1 MSMISFEL
9 DSADRQRGGRAAAG
23 RKHGRQT
30 ADAGLW
36 LLLQL
41 DAFRIDPVEY
51 LRALAWRARG
61 LKVRSRNRMAVLTGQ
76 SRFAYPYWM
85 ARREPALHEPYAQG
99 APAPMI
105 VPAIDCSEGDAR
117 IEETIASIPKDA
129 QPIILRRDHTREEP
143 AATLRRVGSLSGSE
157 GVWLCIIRCGD
168 RLAPTGMAAYAAAI
182 AANPQARLIYSDD
195 DLIDGNGRRTSPHFK
210 PDWNPELFVHHDFL
224 TGACVVRADPGTLT
238 TVGPGWQRDLVEKAI
253 GRPGVPVH
261 LPLILHHR
269 HERPEPVVPSRPATL
284 EVRGW
289 PLVSVIIPTR
299 NRADLLRTCIEG
311 VLRTDYPAIEVLV
324 IDNESDEAGSVAYLD
339 ELKQAGIKVI
349 PMAGPFNYSRLN
361 NAAVRHAEGE
371 LLCFLN
377 NDIEII
383 EPDWLSLLCSHAVK
397 PDIGAVGARLLYA
410 DGTVQHAGVFTG
422 LGGGAGH
429 AHRFLKRGE
438 SGYFD
443 RANLPQRVSAV
454 TAACL
459 VVARDKFVEVGGLDE
474 VDFPVAFNDVDLCL
488 KLNARGWQSFYEPRA
503 SLVHHESKSR
513 GNDRSGE
520 NKVRFAG
527 ELATLKRKWA
537 TDVASDPFHHP
548 QLSRFCEQFVI
559 SV

>member
-1 MSMISFEL
+1 MISFEL
-9 DSADRQRGGRAAAG
+9 DWADRQRGGRAAAG
-23 RKHGRQT
+23 RKHRRKT

-61 LKVRSRNRMAVLTGQ
+61 FKVRSRNRMAVLTGQ

-85 ARREPALHEPYAQG
+85 ARREPALHAPYAK
-99 APAPMI
+99 ADPAPMI
-105 VPAIDCSEGDAR
+105 VPVIDCSAGGSRVEEAVASMPGDA
-117 IEETIASIPKDA
+117 K
-129 QPIILRRDHTREEP
+129 PIIIGGNGAGDANTD
-143 AATLRRVGSLSGSE
+143 ALRRVASLSRSE
-157 GVWLCIIRCGD
+157 VWLCPIACGD
-168 RLAPTGMAAYAAAI
+168 RLAPTAMAAYAAAI
-182 AANPQARLIYSDD
+182 AANPQARLVYSDD
-195 DLIDGNGRRTSPHFK
+195 DLMDADGHRRHPHFK
-210 PDWNPELFVHHDFL
+210 PDWNPELFDHHDFV
-224 TGACVVRADPGTLT
+224 TGACVVRADLGTLT
-238 TVGPGWQRDLVEKAI
+238 TISPGLQRNLVETATA
-253 GRPGVPVH
+253 GPGVPVH

-269 HERPEPVVPSRPATL
+269 LERPEPVVPSRPAKVDV
-284 EVRGW
+284 EGW
-289 PLVSVIIPTR
+289 PPVSVIIPTR

-311 VLRTDYPAIEVLV
+311 VLRTDYPTIEVLV
-324 IDNESDEAGSVAYLD
+324 IDNESDEPESVAYL
-339 ELKQAGIKVI
+339 EALKQSGIRVI
-349 PMAGPFNYSRLN
+349 RMAGPFNYSRLN
-361 NAAVRHAEGE
+361 NAAVREAGGE

-383 EPDWLSLLCSHAVK
+383 EGDWLSLLCSHAVK

-429 AHRFLKRGE
+429 AHRFLKQGE

-459 VVARDKFVEVGGLDE
+459 VVARDKFVDVGGFDE

-488 KLNARGWQSFYEPRA
+488 KLNGRGWQSFYEPRA